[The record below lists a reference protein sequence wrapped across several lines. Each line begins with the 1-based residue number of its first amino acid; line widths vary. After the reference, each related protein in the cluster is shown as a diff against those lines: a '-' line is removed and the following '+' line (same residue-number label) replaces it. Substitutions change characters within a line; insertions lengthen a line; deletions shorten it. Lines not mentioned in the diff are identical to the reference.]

1 VLAADLGMGLDT
13 RGRGHAP
20 FAQAAQTKEMHEM
33 NRANIRAAVAALA
46 CALALL
52 VGTATGVG
60 AQRNNQG
67 GLVNVN
73 LQDLQLVIP
82 VSVAVPIGIAANVCD
97 VNVATIREQGG
108 RCTAENNSFAL
119 SRAIADAALD
129 GRGGGGGGGGSRNNQ
144 NGLVNVNV
152 QDLQLVAPVSVAL
165 PIGVAANVCDVNVLT
180 IREQGGRC
188 DAENTSTALSRAVA
202 RALLD

>member
-1 VLAADLGMGLDT
+1 MKT
-13 RGRGHAP
+13 TN
-20 FAQAAQTKEMHEM
+20 F
-33 NRANIRAAVAALA
+33 RAAVAALA
-46 CALALL
+46 CAVALL
-52 VGTATGVG
+52 VGTGTGVG

-129 GRGGGGGGGGSRNNQ
+129 GGGGGGGGGRNTQ

-152 QDLQLVAPVSVAL
+152 QDLQLVVPVSVAV

-188 DAENTSTALSRAVA
+188 DATNSSTALSRAVA

>member
-1 VLAADLGMGLDT
+1 
-13 RGRGHAP
+13 
-20 FAQAAQTKEMHEM
+20 M
-33 NRANIRAAVAALA
+33 NGTNMRAAVAALA
-46 CALALL
+46 CAVALL
-52 VGTATGVG
+52 VGTATGIG
-60 AQRNNQG
+60 AQRNDQG

-82 VSVAVPIGIAANVCD
+82 VSVAVPVGIAANVCD
-97 VNVATIREQGG
+97 VNVATLRERGA

-119 SRAIADAALD
+119 SRAIADATLD
-129 GRGGGGGGGGSRNNQ
+129 SGGGGGGRNTQ

-152 QDLQLVAPVSVAL
+152 QDLQLVVPVSVAV

-188 DAENTSTALSRAVA
+188 DATNSSTALSRALA